1 MASTLRARAAA
12 GLVLAALALHMSGC
26 LAYEVRNDLR
36 QVNTSLE
43 DVKLRL
49 NTVNDTLLK
58 LERANTLLSDLDMR
72 LAALESTNA
81 TLASI
86 DQNLAAIRRAL
97 GGMKITMPG
106 LEDEPV
112 ETPADP
118 PAEEPAETPAD
129 PR

>member
-1 MASTLRARAAA
+1 MASTSRARVAA
-12 GLVLAALALHMSGC
+12 GLALAALAFQMAGC

-36 QVNTSLE
+36 QVNASLE

-49 NTVNDTLLK
+49 HTVNDTLLK

-81 TLASI
+81 TLMSI

-97 GGMKITMPG
+97 SGMKITMPG
-106 LEDEPV
+106 LEDEPAD
-112 ETPADP
+112 TPADP
-118 PAEEPAETPAD
+118 PAEEPAETPAN